1 MNERAASED
10 SVLRPIWH
18 MDAGKALFA
27 GPLHH
32 NRGHAHSVPVYLAGL
47 YGRFRL
53 RVGHGDWHSCRNA
66 VVPAGITYEFDM
78 EGAPLAVFYLEPGTA
93 HAKALAPLVRG
104 GFEENGAL
112 LGLAGEVGPLRE
124 IFEDRTGPD
133 WAEGALDELLRFSFR
148 RAPVSTDARIWR
160 VLQQLYGSYR
170 DLAPVA
176 QVAAE
181 IGLSGSRFQHLFTES
196 VGVPFRRFRGWCR
209 MRVAIQEILDGSNFT
224 AAAHAAGFADQPHFA
239 REFRRTFGA
248 PASPSLAS
256 VRPRTKRPAR

>member
-1 MNERAASED
+1 
-10 SVLRPIWH
+10 
-18 MDAGKALFA
+18 MDARKALFA

-53 RVGHGDWHSCRNA
+53 RVGHGAWHSCRNA
-66 VVPAGITYEFDM
+66 VVPAGVVYEFDM
-78 EGAPLAVFYLEPGTA
+78 AGAPLAVLYLEPGTA
-93 HAKALAPLVRG
+93 HARALAPLVRD
-104 GFEENGAL
+104 GFEDNGAL
-112 LGLAGEVGPLRE
+112 LGRAGEIRPLRE
-124 IFEDRTGPD
+124 LFEDSTGPD
-133 WAEGALDELLRFSFR
+133 WAEGALDEFLRFSFR
-148 RAPVSTDARIWR
+148 RAPVVTDARIWR

-170 DLAPVA
+170 DLTPVA

-181 IGLSGSRFQHLFTES
+181 VGLSGSRFQHVFSQS

-209 MRVAIQEILDGSNFT
+209 MRVAIQEILSGSNFT

-256 VRPRTKRPAR
+256 VRPRTSRPG